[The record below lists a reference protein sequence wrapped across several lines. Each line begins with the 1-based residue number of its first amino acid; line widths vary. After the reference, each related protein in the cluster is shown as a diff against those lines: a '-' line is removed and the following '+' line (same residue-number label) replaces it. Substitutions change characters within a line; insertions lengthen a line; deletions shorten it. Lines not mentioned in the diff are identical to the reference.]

1 VDWER
6 SSVLAEGHYLFVIPA
21 GAIIDKA
28 GTEREQYSFNVYLS
42 YGTSGA
48 DTYSVQRVDASNV
61 RVTRTFGTTAPV
73 QYVIPAG
80 TRNNVLYLTG
90 GDGDDTMTVDYSA
103 GDVPAVSVQADG
115 GSGTDTLAYV
125 GQSASTAF
133 DVRSTG
139 IAPYNTINYSS
150 AIAVEKFSLATG
162 TYTFLDDVRGK
173 SIDIKPATTAV
184 FNTTQRLGA
193 LSIAGAA
200 RVLAGGNKG
209 ILATDLAIT
218 GSGMLDLAD
227 NDLAINYAAGAT
239 SPLGSYSG
247 SGYSGVTGLLARA
260 YDFSAWDGPGLR
272 SSMINARNG
281 LTTLAPAEASEVLFL
296 GATQTAL
303 WNGVTVDGTTVLVKY
318 TYAGDANL
326 DGVIDGGDYG
336 VIDNFVQVPG
346 ASAYFNGDFNY
357 DGVIDGGD
365 YGIIDNNIQAQGGP
379 L

>member
-1 VDWER
+1 
-6 SSVLAEGHYLFVIPA
+6 
-21 GAIIDKA
+21 
-28 GTEREQYSFNVYLS
+28 VYLS

-61 RVTRTFGTTAPV
+61 RVTRTFGATAPV

-90 GDGDDTMTVDYSA
+90 GIGDDTMTIDYSA
-103 GDVPAVSVQADG
+103 GDVPAVDIHVDG

-139 IAPYNTINYSS
+139 IAPYNTINYSN
-150 AIAVEKFSLATG
+150 AGAVEKFSLATG
-162 TYTFLDDVRGK
+162 TYTFLEDVRGK
-173 SIDIKPATTAV
+173 NIDMKPATTAV

-200 RVLAGGNKG
+200 RVLPGGNKA

-218 GSGMLDLAD
+218 GSGTLDMAD
-227 NDLAINYAAGAT
+227 NDLAINYASAAA
-239 SPLGSYSG
+239 SPLGAYFG

-260 YDFSAWDGPGLR
+260 YNFSAWDGAGLR
-272 SSMINARNG
+272 TSMANARNG
-281 LTTLAPAEASEVLFL
+281 LTTLAPAEAADVLFL

-336 VIDNFVQVPG
+336 VIDNFVQLPG

-357 DGVIDGGD
+357 DGVVDGGD
-365 YGIIDNNIQAQGGP
+365 YGVIDNNIQAQGAP